1 MEEPKKKK
9 AAAKKKPA
17 GAPNNTASCRIVKAA
32 PSRARR
38 LVRDGADGIRRLV
51 FADRLA
57 VLAVWAA
64 VGRDEADFDLTGF
77 SKAAGRIA
85 GTCNP

>member
-1 MEEPKKKK
+1 M
-9 AAAKKKPA
+9 
-17 GAPNNTASCRIVKAA
+17 
-32 PSRARR
+32 
-38 LVRDGADGIRRLV
+38 V